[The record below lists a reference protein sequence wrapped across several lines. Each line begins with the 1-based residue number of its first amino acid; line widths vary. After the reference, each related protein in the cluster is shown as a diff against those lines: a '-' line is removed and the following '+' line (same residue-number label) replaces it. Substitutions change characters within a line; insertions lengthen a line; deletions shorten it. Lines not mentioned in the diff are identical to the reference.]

1 MLIEVQTLTLS
12 LPFCLQLFHSP
23 FLPFSL
29 TLYHYVFFFPIL
41 AIVINLSFHFHSKIP
56 KKITNHYTMVSI
68 GAFWNTI
75 TAFMNRVW
83 NLIPAVP
90 DKHAAAFWAIL
101 HLIAYVSSVVLF
113 SYGAVYKNYLKKK
126 ELSGAAHFVE
136 RRDVWFISVGCW
148 VVGGYCLAVIVY
160 VRLLSVQDEQGQKCY
175 TVLHSMDLCI
185 GSSDRGCQR
194 RFLSRRQVVRGFSG
208 IMWVEHFVFCRCI
221 S

>member
-1 MLIEVQTLTLS
+1 
-12 LPFCLQLFHSP
+12 
-23 FLPFSL
+23 
-29 TLYHYVFFFPIL
+29 
-41 AIVINLSFHFHSKIP
+41 
-56 KKITNHYTMVSI
+56 MVSI

-185 GSSDRGCQR
+185 GSSDRGCLR
-194 RFLSRRQVVRGFSG
+194 RSVLIQETSGSWLQWYHVGRAFCVLSLHFLIQSLKIWEWSILYWLLHYQ
-208 IMWVEHFVFCRCI
+208 
-221 S
+221 